1 MRKEVIEKLKFLVF
15 IRGVEPETEYMGK
28 IYTQYTLVEFANG
41 QNARLFDHKMLCTA
55 DMIGKQ
61 QKVALW
67 MLVQSLEAI
76 EAEDKRVIPDPLE
89 PSFDIYGCIEE
100 IVIPEEQKDAE
111 RWHHAIVN
119 FGVGK
124 TLTDIDKNYFCLNL
138 QKGDFVH
145 ISGRVDLIAV
155 E

>member
-1 MRKEVIEKLKFLVF
+1 
-15 IRGVEPETEYMGK
+15 
-28 IYTQYTLVEFANG
+28 
-41 QNARLFDHKMLCTA
+41 
-55 DMIGKQ
+55 MIGKQ

-67 MLVQSLEAI
+67 MLVQSLETI
-76 EAEDKRVIPDPLE
+76 EAEDKRVIPDPSE
-89 PSFDIYGCIEE
+89 PSLDIYGCIEE
-100 IVIPEEQKDAE
+100 IAIPEEQKDAE

-124 TLTDIDKNYFCLNL
+124 TLTDIDKNYFRLNL